1 MSRWSTSR
9 RTALVFAVA
18 IALGS
23 LFVATCTLALANPMP
38 HQIDTGCARLPGSSA
53 TCSPRPWGG
62 RPSAGAVE
70 RRFGLGPAALG
81 ASGLAAHVG
90 PPSGAR
96 RSSSPRC
103 GVVAASHDERRRVI
117 RDLHDGAQQRLV
129 HTVITLKLAS
139 RALQRGDGDAG
150 SLVSEALDQAERA
163 TAELRELS
171 HGILP
176 AVLTRG
182 GLRAAVEALP
192 ARMPVPVAIDVPVGR
207 LPTMVEATAYFV
219 VAEALTNIAKHAH
232 AQRIEVTTRVEGSS
246 LHVEI
251 CDDGV
256 AGAQPDGSGLLGDS

>member
-1 MSRWSTSR
+1 VLTQAVGRAAKRGCGREAVRVGARGPRRERTRRARRAAVWSE
-9 RTALVFAVA
+9 AELV
-18 IALGS
+18 
-23 LFVATCTLALANPMP
+23 
-38 HQIDTGCARLPGSSA
+38 
-53 TCSPRPWGG
+53 
-62 RPSAGAVE
+62 
-70 RRFGLGPAALG
+70 AALRG
-81 ASGLAAHVG
+81 RGSE
-90 PPSGAR
+90 
-96 RSSSPRC
+96 
-103 GVVAASHDERRRVI
+103 HDKRRRVI

-232 AQRIEVTTRVEGSS
+232 AQRTEVTTRVEGSS

-251 CDDGV
+251 RDDGV